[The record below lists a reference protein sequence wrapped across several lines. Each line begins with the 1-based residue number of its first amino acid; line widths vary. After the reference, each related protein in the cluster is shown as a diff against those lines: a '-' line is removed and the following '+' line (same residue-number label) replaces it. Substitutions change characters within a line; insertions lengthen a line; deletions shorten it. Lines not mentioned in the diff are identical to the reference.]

1 MCFIDWR
8 EKETGQFSRLL
19 FVHSSPLEEAYEH
32 HGAYGAAR
40 NCVSRN
46 HGITGCRS
54 LVDVVAG
61 GPGPDNFISR
71 STAGVVLPP
80 RERVESSAMQ
90 PDERGRRRVCLV
102 NIAVRNQTVAAVRSG
117 KLNRRANHLLH
128 SSQLY
133 QGTRLI
139 PLTNLN

>member
-1 MCFIDWR
+1 MSLQGVPDRI
-8 EKETGQFSRLL
+8 
-19 FVHSSPLEEAYEH
+19 
-32 HGAYGAAR
+32 
-40 NCVSRN
+40 
-46 HGITGCRS
+46 IS
-54 LVDVVAG
+54 LVGA
-61 GPGPDNFISR
+61 PRELFS
-71 STAGVVLPP
+71 PP

-90 PDERGRRRVCLV
+90 PDERGRRRACLV